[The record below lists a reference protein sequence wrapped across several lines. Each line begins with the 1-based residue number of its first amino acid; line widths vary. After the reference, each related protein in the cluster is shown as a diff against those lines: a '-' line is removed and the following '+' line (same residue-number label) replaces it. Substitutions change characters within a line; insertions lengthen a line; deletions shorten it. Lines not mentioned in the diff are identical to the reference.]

1 MVLDGTLRSKIT
13 GVKKRSNKGLN
24 VKAPFDTSTSRLG
37 NHCFVRPYYGMSG
50 KDVEKVLDF
59 TLHGLPYPKMPRTPV
74 VLSPAFSDGNRTFC
88 V

>member
-37 NHCFVRPYYGMSG
+37 NRRFLVIEHFIVR
-50 KDVEKVLDF
+50 
-59 TLHGLPYPKMPRTPV
+59 
-74 VLSPAFSDGNRTFC
+74 
-88 V
+88 